1 MKFLCDVHISYKLV
15 RYLIKRDCESY
26 HVNAIFSNPKTT
38 DAEIAWYADDNGFI
52 VVTKD
57 LDFRDS
63 YILNRSPKKLLKLN
77 TGNSSTEQMIALFEN
92 NGLCLL
98 LRICRRIFLLK
109 RIYIIFISSKSKIDL

>member
-15 RYLIKRDCESY
+15 RHLIKKGCEAY
-26 HVNAIFSNPKTT
+26 HVNFIFSNPKTT
-38 DAEIAWYADDNGFI
+38 DAEIAIQADEQDFI

-63 YILNRSPKKLLKLN
+63 YILNRTPKKLLKLN

-92 NGLCLL
+92 NWELL
-98 LRICRRIFLLK
+98 VAADTRPHF
-109 RIYIIFISSKSKIDL
+109 FIETDLQNFYFIETED

>member
-15 RYLIKRDCESY
+15 GYLNKRDCESY
-26 HVNAIFSNPKTT
+26 HVNAIFSNPKTKDT
-38 DAEIAWYADDNGFI
+38 EIARYADDNSFI

-77 TGNSSTEQMIALFEN
+77 AGNSSTEQMIALFEN
-92 NGLCLL
+92 NWPLL
-98 LRICRRIFLLK
+98 VAANMSPHF
-109 RIYIIFISSKSKIDL
+109 FIETDIHNFYLIEIED